1 MTTPAYT
8 PKDVVNYAASKDAV
22 NLATAFNDMIAQ
34 RMQDAIQARKV
45 EIASAMFNPPAEEQA
60 PVEASGEEEE
70 QQEEGQGEE
79 QVDDVNQPDEESEE
93 TDEDAE

>member
-8 PKDVVNYAASKDAV
+8 PTDVVNYAAAKDAV
-22 NLATAFNDMIAQ
+22 NLSTAFNDLVAQ

-45 EIASAMFNPPAEEQA
+45 EIASTMFNPPAEEQ

-79 QVDDVNQPDEESEE
+79 QVDDAEQPDEESEE